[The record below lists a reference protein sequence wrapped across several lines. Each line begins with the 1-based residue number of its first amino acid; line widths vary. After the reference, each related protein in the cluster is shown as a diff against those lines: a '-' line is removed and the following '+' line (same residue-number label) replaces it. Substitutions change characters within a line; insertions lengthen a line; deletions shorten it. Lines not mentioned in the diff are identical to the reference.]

1 MIDRNSA
8 TWAIVQKHAEK
19 RLSEL
24 RERLETPGVDQHSTE
39 GARGAVKELREL
51 LALPD
56 EKPKFQ

>member
-8 TWAIVQKHAEK
+8 TWALVQKHAEK

-24 RERLETPGVDQHSTE
+24 RERLETPGMDQVTTE
-39 GARGAVKELREL
+39 SVRGAVREL
-51 LALPD
+51 KNVLALVD